1 MTDRKAA
8 RQQLTEWIL
17 KLHHHGQMQSQTDR
31 DAYVAAWLAILDLAV
46 NNVVD
51 LSPPPPPKQDA
62 FIKPL
67 PVREVLDSP
76 EKLAAARKKLE
87 QLAARERQLSA
98 MRWDR
103 MEARHDAEL
112 RNIRNEIACLNVE
125 VGLASKMTGAA
136 HAG

>member
-1 MTDRKAA
+1 MTDKKAA

-31 DAYVAAWLAILDLAV
+31 DAYVAAWLAILDLV
-46 NNVVD
+46 MTEVID
-51 LSPPPPPKQDA
+51 LSPAPPKQTMLTPIPA
-62 FIKPL
+62 
-67 PVREVLDSP
+67 REVINTP
-76 EKLAAARKKLE
+76 EKLAVARKKLE

-103 MEARHDAEL
+103 MEARHDQEL

-136 HAG
+136 HA

>member
-1 MTDRKAA
+1 MTDRKTA
-8 RQQLTEWIL
+8 RQQLTEWAL

-31 DAYVAAWLAILDLAV
+31 DAYVAALLAILDLAV
-46 NNVVD
+46 NQVVD
-51 LSPPPPPKQDA
+51 LSPAPPKQNA
-62 FIKPL
+62 FITPI
-67 PVREVLDSP
+67 PAREAINTP

-87 QLAARERQLSA
+87 QLAKRERQLSA

-103 MEARHDAEL
+103 MEARHDQEL

-125 VGLASKMTGAA
+125 VGLASKMQGAA

>member
-8 RQQLTEWIL
+8 RQQLAGWVL

-31 DAYVAAWLAILDLAV
+31 DAYLAAFFAILDLAV
-46 NNVVD
+46 NQVVD
-51 LSPPPPPKQDA
+51 LSPPPPKQNA
-62 FIKPL
+62 FITPL
-67 PVREVLDSP
+67 PTREVLDTP
-76 EKLAAARKKLE
+76 QKLAAARKKLD

-103 MEARHDAEL
+103 MEARHDQEL

-136 HAG
+136 HA

>member
-1 MTDRKAA
+1 MSDRKAA
-8 RQQLTEWIL
+8 RQELMEWGL
-17 KLHHHGQMQSQTDR
+17 KLHHHGQMQSQSDR
-31 DAYVAAWLAILDLAV
+31 DSYVAALLAILDLAV
-46 NNVVD
+46 NQVVD
-51 LSPPPPPKQDA
+51 LSPAPPNQNA
-62 FIKPL
+62 FITTIPA
-67 PVREVLDSP
+67 REVINTP

-87 QLAARERQLSA
+87 QLAKRERQLSA

-103 MEARHDAEL
+103 MEARHDQEL

>member
-8 RQQLTEWIL
+8 RQELIEWVL
-17 KLHHHGQMQSQTDR
+17 KCHHHGQMQSQSDR
-31 DAYVAAWLAILDLAV
+31 DAYVAAWLQILDLAV
-46 NNVVD
+46 NQVID
-51 LSPPPPPKQDA
+51 LSPVPPKQNA
-62 FIKPL
+62 FITPI
-67 PVREVLDSP
+67 PAREVINTP
-76 EKLAAARKKLE
+76 EKLAAARKKLT

-103 MEARHDAEL
+103 MEARHDQEL